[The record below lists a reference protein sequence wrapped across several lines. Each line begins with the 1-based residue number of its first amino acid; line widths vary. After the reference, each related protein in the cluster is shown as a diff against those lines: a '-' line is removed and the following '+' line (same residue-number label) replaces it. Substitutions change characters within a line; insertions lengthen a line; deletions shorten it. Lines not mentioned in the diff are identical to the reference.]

1 MDQNRTDMP
10 LTEVAEAATDTTT
23 ETSSSKDVARKQP
36 RLLKQ
41 GRGLFAEYG
50 YLLIA
55 AGVPAALFLIVYILQ
70 GLYPLVDYSVL
81 SLDLNAQYIGFYHA
95 LRNFLHGDASLLYSF
110 SRNLGGEFLG
120 TFAYYVASPF
130 ACIVALFPESRMLE
144 ALLTLFTLKTA
155 LMGFTMGFYLH
166 KHSTGKPNHSMI
178 VAFSTMFA
186 LCSYAIAHQTN
197 SMFID
202 ALIWLPILTYGLEEL
217 IKKGH
222 FRLFTFALAITIFS
236 NYYIGY
242 MVCIYVLAYSFYYYF
257 AHNRN
262 NENNPMGEKN
272 HFVKSVGRVALWSV
286 VALCMTAAI
295 ILAAKYSLSFGK
307 NDFSTPDWS
316 IKQKF
321 DLFLLPYK
329 MLPSSYDTVRPAG
342 LPFLFCGTLT
352 LLMMPAY
359 FLCKKFSDR
368 EKIASGCFILFFV
381 LSFAVS
387 SLDLI
392 WHGFQKPNWL
402 NYRYSFMLCF
412 FLVVLAF
419 RAMEQIRFVPR
430 KALALVTAAWAFYIL
445 VVQQLDGLL
454 LEENEYLKVRP
465 FATVWLALGCLLVYF
480 VLVCVA
486 GRTKRT
492 KHIVSTVL
500 VFVVV
505 AEMFLNTWM
514 ETKYFV
520 SDVGHTG
527 YSTHH
532 AYFDTYLPIAETI
545 RENDHGFYRAETTYH
560 RQKNDNFIL
569 QFKGINCST
578 STLNQEVI
586 ALLETMGYYSASHK
600 SVYNGGNPVSDSIL
614 GIKYLVTEANY
625 RDYYGEPIY
634 KNEDIK
640 YDDDVEPDKHP
651 DVYLNPYA
659 LSLAF
664 GVSDDYADFHL
675 FTEPSEGLWLEV
687 YSTPM
692 ELFND
697 MITAMLG
704 SDERVEVFKKATQTV
719 TMEDAECSNCEYKSN
734 YTNQY
739 AWKKTSGSDKPTV
752 TFTYDVP
759 TDTELFFYLPD
770 PTAYD
775 SDENKIVNYRREV
788 KVYVNDKSKGN
799 FFGGEE
805 STYQRVMSLGK
816 VTSSEMTLKL
826 ELQKDI
832 LYVDKADDDGKL
844 YDSFVYY
851 IDKEVLASA
860 MTRLQAMGYRIDDD
874 CSDSHLTGSI
884 QTEQESQ
891 LIASTIPYDEGW
903 KVYVDGE
910 RVETFRTADALLGF
924 RIEGKGEHTLE
935 MKYMPNSIAF
945 GIVVSVLATLAFIL
959 LVVLYRRLR
968 RLPLVGAVFTVP
980 GEPLPVAETP
990 ESRAAIEPG
999 DIGDDPPE
1007 VEPVSANAPEDI
1019 DERSQKKN
1027 NKSDKS
1033 DKRKR

>member
-10 LTEVAEAATDTTT
+10 LTEAADAAAATT
-23 ETSSSKDVARKQP
+23 EQATPATRPAKGAPKKPP
-36 RLLKQ
+36 RLLTR
-41 GRGLFAEYG
+41 GRSVFAEYG

-55 AGVPAALFLIVYILQ
+55 AGVPAALFLLVYIAQ
-70 GLYPLVDYSVL
+70 GLYPLDDYSVL

-120 TFAYYVASPF
+120 TFAYYVASPL
-130 ACIVALFPESRMLE
+130 ACIVALFPETRMLE

-155 LMGFTMGFYLH
+155 LMGLTMGFYLH
-166 KHSTGKPNHSMI
+166 KHSAGKPNHSLI
-178 VAFSTMFA
+178 VAFSTMYA

-202 ALIWLPILTYGLEEL
+202 ALIWLPLLTYGLEEL

-222 FRLFTFALAITIFS
+222 FRLFTFALAITVFS

-242 MVCIYVLAYSFYYYF
+242 MVCIYVVAYSFYYYF
-257 AHNRN
+257 AHNRS
-262 NENNPMGEKN
+262 NENNPMGEKS
-272 HFVKSVGRVALWSV
+272 HFIKSVGRVVLWSA
-286 VALCMTAAI
+286 VAICITAMTV
-295 ILAAKYSLSFGK
+295 LAAKYSLSFGK
-307 NDFSTPDWS
+307 NDFSSPDWS
-316 IKQKF
+316 ISQKF

-352 LLMMPAY
+352 LLMAPAY

-368 EKIASGCFILFFV
+368 EKIASGCFILLFV

-402 NYRYSFMLCF
+402 NYRYSFLLCF
-412 FLVVLAF
+412 FLLVLAF
-419 RAMEQIRFVPR
+419 RAMEQIRFLPR
-430 KALALVTAAWAFYIL
+430 KALVLVTAAWAFYIL
-445 VVQQLDGLL
+445 VIQELDGLL
-454 LEENEYLKVRP
+454 LADNEYLKVRP

-480 VLVCVA
+480 VLTCVA
-486 GRTKRT
+486 GRAKRA
-492 KHIVSTVL
+492 KHVLSTVL

-505 AEMFLNTWM
+505 VEMFLNTWM
-514 ETKYFV
+514 ETRSFV
-520 SDVGHTG
+520 DDVGHTG
-527 YSTHH
+527 YSTHNN
-532 AYFDTYLPIAETI
+532 YFDTYLPIAETI
-545 RENDHGFYRAETTYH
+545 RENDPGFYRAETTYH

-578 STLNQEVI
+578 STLNREVI
-586 ALLETMGYYSASHK
+586 SFLETMGYYSASHK

-614 GIKYLVTEANY
+614 GIKYLVTEANMSG
-625 RDYYGEPIY
+625 YYGEPIY
-634 KNEDIK
+634 KHEDIQ
-640 YDDDVEPDKHP
+640 YDDDVKPSKSP

-664 GVSDDYADFHL
+664 GVADDYADFHL
-675 FTEPSEGLWLEV
+675 FTEPSEGVWLEV
-687 YSTPM
+687 YSTPL
-692 ELFND
+692 ELYND

-719 TMEDAECSNCEYKSN
+719 SMSEAECSNCEFKGN

-739 AWKKTSGSDKPTV
+739 AWSSTGGAESTV

-759 TDTELFFYLPD
+759 TGTELFFYLPD
-770 PTAYD
+770 PTAYNA
-775 SDENKIVNYRREV
+775 SKKKIDHYRYEVGVSVNG
-788 KVYVNDKSKGN
+788 KSKGS
-799 FFGGEE
+799 FFGSEE
-805 STYQRVMSLGK
+805 STYQRVMSLGT
-816 VTSSEMTLKL
+816 VSSSEMKL
-826 ELQKDI
+826 ELKLKKDK
-832 LYVDKADDDGKL
+832 LYVDKADANGNL

-860 MTRLQAMGYRIDDD
+860 MTRLQAMSYQIDEGYTDD
-874 CSDSHLTGSI
+874 HLTGSI
-884 QTEQESQ
+884 STEQKEQ
-891 LIASTIPYDEGW
+891 LIATTIPYDEGW

-924 RIEGKGEHTLE
+924 RIDDAGSHTLE
-935 MKYMPNSIAF
+935 MKYLPNSIAF
-945 GIVVSVLATLAFIL
+945 GMVVSALATVAFIL
-959 LVVLYRRLR
+959 VAVLYRWLR
-968 RLPLVGAVFTVP
+968 RLPVVGAVFSVP
-980 GEPLPVAETP
+980 GEPLPVVETP
-990 ESRAAIEPG
+990 ESRAVIAPG

-1007 VEPVSANAPEDI
+1007 IPPVSADAPEDI
-1019 DERSQKKN
+1019 DEQTKKKN
-1027 NKSDKS
+1027 TKK
-1033 DKRKR
+1033 KR

>member
-1 MDQNRTDMP
+1 MDQNRTDAS
-10 LTEVAEAATDTTT
+10 LTEAADTAAEIHPAKQ
-23 ETSSSKDVARKQP
+23 ETHKQP
-36 RLLKQ
+36 RLLKK

-55 AGVPAALFLIVYILQ
+55 AGVPAALFLLVYIAQ
-70 GLYPLVDYSVL
+70 GLYPLGDYSVL

-110 SRNLGGEFLG
+110 SRNLGGEFIG

-130 ACIVALFPESRMLE
+130 ACIVALFPETRMLE

-155 LMGFTMGFYLH
+155 LMGLTMGFYLH
-166 KHSTGKPNHSMI
+166 KHSAGRPNHSMI
-178 VAFSTMFA
+178 VAFSTMYA

-222 FRLFTFALAITIFS
+222 FRLFTFALAITVFS

-262 NENNPMGEKN
+262 NENNPMGEKS
-272 HFVKSVGRVALWSV
+272 HFIKSVGRVALWSA
-286 VALCMTAAI
+286 VALCMTAVT

-316 IKQKF
+316 ISQKF

-352 LLMMPAY
+352 LLMVPAY

-368 EKIASGCFILFFV
+368 EKIASGCFILLFV

-402 NYRYSFMLCF
+402 NYRYSFLLCF

-430 KALALVTAAWAFYIL
+430 KALVLVTAAWAFYIL
-445 VVQQLDGLL
+445 VIQQLDGLL

-480 VLVCVA
+480 VLACVV
-486 GRTKRT
+486 GRTKRA

-505 AEMFLNTWM
+505 VEMFLNTWM
-514 ETKYFV
+514 ETKSFQD
-520 SDVGHTG
+520 DVGHTG
-527 YSTHH
+527 YSTHND
-532 AYFDTYLPIAETI
+532 YFDTYIPIAETI

-586 ALLETMGYYSASHK
+586 SLLETMGYYSASHK
-600 SVYNGGNPVSDSIL
+600 SVYNGGNPVSDSLL
-614 GIKYLVTEANY
+614 GIKYLVTEADMS
-625 RDYYGEPIY
+625 DYYGEPIY

-640 YDDDVEPDKHP
+640 YDDDVEPSKHP

-675 FTEPSEGLWLEV
+675 FTEPSEGVWLEV

-704 SDERVEVFKKATQTV
+704 ETERVEVFKKATQTV
-719 TMEDAECSNCEYKSN
+719 TMEDAECSNCEFKSN

-739 AWKKTSGSDKPTV
+739 AWSSTGSGTSTV

-770 PTAYD
+770 PTAYN
-775 SDENKIVNYRREV
+775 SSKNKIDNYRYEV
-788 KVYVNDKSKGN
+788 KVYVNDKSKGS
-799 FFGGEE
+799 FFGSSE

-816 VTSSEMTLKL
+816 VTSSEMKLKL
-826 ELQKDI
+826 ELQKEK
-832 LYVDKADDDGKL
+832 LYVDKADNDGNL

-851 IDKEVLASA
+851 IDKEVWADA

-884 QTEQESQ
+884 RTEQTEQ
-891 LIASTIPYDEGW
+891 LIATTIPYDEGW

-924 RIEGKGEHTLE
+924 RIQNKGEHTLE
-935 MKYMPNSIAF
+935 MKYMPNSVAF
-945 GIVVSVLATLAFIL
+945 GIVVSVLATIAFIL
-959 LVVLYRRLR
+959 LAVLYRWLR
-968 RLPLVGAVFTVP
+968 RLPLVGAVLTVP
-980 GEPLPVAETP
+980 GEPLPVVETP
-990 ESRAAIEPG
+990 ESRATIARG
-999 DIGDDPPE
+999 DIGYDPPE
-1007 VEPVSANAPEDI
+1007 VEPVSADAPEDI
-1019 DERSQKKN
+1019 DEQPKKKN
-1027 NKSDKS
+1027 KK
-1033 DKRKR
+1033 KR